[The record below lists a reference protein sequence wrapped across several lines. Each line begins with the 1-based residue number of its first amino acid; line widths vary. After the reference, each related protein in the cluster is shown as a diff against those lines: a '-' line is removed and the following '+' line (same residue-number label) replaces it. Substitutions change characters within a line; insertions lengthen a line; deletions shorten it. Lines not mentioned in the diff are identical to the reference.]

1 MSKDTSATLAP
12 RLKTQFK
19 TSIASDLK
27 EKLSLENL
35 HQVPELEKIVINVG
49 LGRSKDDKRMFEV
62 KLLVNSQ
69 LK

>member
-35 HQVPELEKIVINVG
+35 HQVPELE
-49 LGRSKDDKRMFEV
+49 
-62 KLLVNSQ
+62 
-69 LK
+69 